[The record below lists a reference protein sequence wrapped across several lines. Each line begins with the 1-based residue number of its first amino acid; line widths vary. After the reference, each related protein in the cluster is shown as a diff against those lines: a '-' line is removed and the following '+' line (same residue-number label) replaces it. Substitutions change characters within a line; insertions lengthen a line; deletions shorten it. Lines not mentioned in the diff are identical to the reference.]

1 VISLCLDRQNN
12 LWFGTYGNGLN
23 KLLPASGEGK
33 PEGFLHFSEA
43 DGLSNNVIYTIL
55 EDNRGRLWMS
65 TDNGISCFD
74 PQRVTFTNFFSSDG
88 LQSDQFYWS
97 AGYENKKGKMFFGS
111 MNGLNSFMPDDIIGS
126 KPLPRV
132 IITDFKIY
140 NQSVKVGKEYNDHI
154 ILTKSL
160 LNTNRLVFSYKSSE
174 FSIEFSALDYDQ
186 PEKIQYAY
194 KMEGFDKDWTF
205 VFSDRRFASYTNLPG
220 KKYVFRVKAG
230 NSLGIWN
237 DIPTEIVIKILPP
250 FWKSWWFIVGTVILI
265 SGLLF
270 LIYKI
275 RIYNIDQQKKNLK
288 RSVEI
293 RTAELSEAN
302 ALLKEK
308 QKEIVQQNAELEKH
322 RNNLEEMVHERTIEL
337 ENARNRAEEADR
349 LKSAFLA
356 NMSHEIR
363 TPMNAIVGFSSL
375 LLSELSE
382 TEKENYI
389 RIINS
394 NCENLMVLI
403 NDILDVS
410 MIEANQIRI
419 EPLPID
425 IHPLL
430 RELESMFRQKSKPG
444 VDIILSMPMQ
454 KPLIMVT
461 DPYRFRQVFINLLSN
476 ALKYTEKGEIIFGYQ
491 EPKDPVV
498 FFVSDSG
505 VGVDRKDFEK
515 IFDYFMKLEN
525 STTKLYKGAGIG
537 LSISKKLVEL
547 MGGKIWLE
555 SEPGRGSVFYFSLP
569 YSLSETTT

>member
-1 VISLCLDRQNN
+1 
-12 LWFGTYGNGLN
+12 
-23 KLLPASGEGK
+23 
-33 PEGFLHFSEA
+33 
-43 DGLSNNVIYTIL
+43 
-55 EDNRGRLWMS
+55 
-65 TDNGISCFD
+65 
-74 PQRVTFTNFFSSDG
+74 
-88 LQSDQFYWS
+88 
-97 AGYENKKGKMFFGS
+97 
-111 MNGLNSFMPDDIIGS
+111 
-126 KPLPRV
+126 
-132 IITDFKIY
+132 
-140 NQSVKVGKEYNDHI
+140 
-154 ILTKSL
+154 
-160 LNTNRLVFSYKSSE
+160 
-174 FSIEFSALDYDQ
+174 
-186 PEKIQYAY
+186 
-194 KMEGFDKDWTF
+194 
-205 VFSDRRFASYTNLPG
+205 
-220 KKYVFRVKAG
+220 
-230 NSLGIWN
+230 
-237 DIPTEIVIKILPP
+237 
-250 FWKSWWFIVGTVILI
+250 
-265 SGLLF
+265 
-270 LIYKI
+270 
-275 RIYNIDQQKKNLK
+275 
-288 RSVEI
+288 
-293 RTAELSEAN
+293 
-302 ALLKEK
+302 
-308 QKEIVQQNAELEKH
+308 
-322 RNNLEEMVHERTIEL
+322 
-337 ENARNRAEEADR
+337 
-349 LKSAFLA
+349 
-356 NMSHEIR
+356 
-363 TPMNAIVGFSSL
+363 MNAIVGFSSL

-454 KPLIMVT
+454 KPLIMVM